1 MAWSWPRALAV
12 LSWAAPI
19 GVCAVGCS
27 LAFDLGREQCSSR
40 SDCDDLGLPGAECV
54 ESVCVEAQGAGGT
67 GGAGTQLPPNWECID
82 DFVAPDPM
90 GEDIVHTYR
99 FEIATSVAGTPPVNL
114 AVKLCRAIDLD
125 CDPPDEVL
133 VPDET
138 GTVVFSRPLEFN
150 GFLEAVGNDV
160 GEGDGGAGTGGGGGA
175 GGGGTSGGE
184 LLMPTI
190 AFLQAPAVL
199 PEKEKVIRMIS
210 PTAINALAAAA
221 DVPLDMTRGTS
232 ILLIHDC
239 NDDRSPGVEFG
250 IEELDPDTTPY
261 HFRGALPDPNA
272 TETDE
277 QGAGGFVN
285 MPIGLHTVTAR
296 HVESGKL
303 IGTASFRSRA
313 GTLSYV
319 PMGPTEEE

>member
-1 MAWSWPRALAV
+1 MVWSWPRALGA
-12 LSWAAPI
+12 LFWAASI

-40 SDCDDLGLPGAECV
+40 TDCENLGLPDSDCV
-54 ESVCVEAQGAGGT
+54 EKVCVEIQSAGGQ
-67 GGAGTQLPPNWECID
+67 GGQGGSDVPLPPNWDCID

-90 GEDIVHTYR
+90 GEDILHTYR
-99 FEIATSVAGTPPVNL
+99 FEIATSDPGTPPENL
-114 AVKLCRAIDLD
+114 EVRLCSALD
-125 CDPPDEVL
+125 TLCENGDVL
-133 VPDET
+133 PADET
-138 GTVVFSRPLEFN
+138 GTVVFEEPLGFT
-150 GFLEAVGNDV
+150 GFLEMTGNDV
-160 GEGDGGAGTGGGGGA
+160 FSGDGGAGGGNV
-175 GGGGTSGGE
+175 GE
-184 LLMPTI
+184 ALMPTI
-190 AFLQAPAVL
+190 AFLQVPAVI
-199 PEKEKVIRMIS
+199 PAEEKVIRVIT

-221 DVPLDMTRGTS
+221 DVPLDMSRGTS

-239 NDDRSPGVEFG
+239 MDFRSAGVHFE

-272 TETDE
+272 TQTDE

-285 MPIGLHTVTAR
+285 MPVGLHTVSAR

-303 IGTASFRSRA
+303 IGKASFRSRA